1 VDPATESEQ
10 EPKAPEEFM
19 NRNQKLK
26 FASVFVVLAISVWL
40 LWPTITLLR
49 MSDEAIDDLKVN
61 DPARYNE
68 LLDKSI
74 RLGLDLQGGTYLVLE
89 VDLEGIDTAEQQNI
103 VDQALKVIRNRVDQY
118 GVSEPSIQ
126 QEGDNRIVIQLPG
139 LPDVERA
146 TRLINKTA
154 ILELKLVGQQG
165 ELVSGLQK
173 IDDILLSRLTP
184 EEREVEG
191 VVEEEAV
198 SFLGEDVATAD
209 AEKEH
214 PFTAFLKSFQNGAVL
229 VDSDDIPRLKRYL
242 EDPAVLAALP
252 RSYQFIWSAEDVSY
266 AGGARSARLLYYCSS
281 RVDLSGKNL
290 TTASYEPDND
300 RPGQFQ
306 VAFNLDRVG
315 ANQFARVTERNV
327 GRQLAIVLDNQ
338 VFSAPVIQGRIG
350 QGRGT
355 ITGGFSAEEANDLAI
370 VLRAGALPASMKVVE
385 ERTVGPSLG
394 RDSIE
399 KGFRAGLW
407 GFISVIVFMLIYYR
421 GSGLIATGAL
431 ILNLLIVMAIMAS
444 KHATLTLPGI
454 AGLILTVGM
463 AVDANVLIYERIRE
477 ELRREGSKVRR
488 AIQSGY
494 EHAFST
500 ILDANLT
507 TLITALVLYIFGTG
521 PIRGFAVTLSLGII
535 ASMYTALLVSRSVF
549 DLFTAKRQV
558 KNLSI

>member
-1 VDPATESEQ
+1 
-10 EPKAPEEFM
+10 M

>member
-1 VDPATESEQ
+1 
-10 EPKAPEEFM
+10 M

-500 ILDANLT
+500 ILDTNLT